1 MFAIKEAE
9 ECVIDEYLCLTG
21 GATLHP
27 SACPKKLHNIFS
39 NLLLKLTFNLQAGRK
54 KEKTDNVASVW
65 SSCSPGNIIINCCQ
79 AKPLSPIL
87 CDEIWLQRSEMRDS
101 RHFLMFTFPNKGDT
115 LDFFLRQVSLSFSLG
130 LWCLIVS
137 VLPDSV
143 FTREPLHGQSALWHL
158 VAPSVGLKNSKMNV
172 SQQQHVVP

>member
-54 KEKTDNVASVW
+54 KRKNRQ
-65 SSCSPGNIIINCCQ
+65 CG
-79 AKPLSPIL
+79 L
-87 CDEIWLQRSEMRDS
+87 CLE
-101 RHFLMFTFPNKGDT
+101 LMFSGEHYNQLLPSQT
-115 LDFFLRQVSLSFSLG
+115 SFSN
-130 LWCLIVS
+130 
-137 VLPDSV
+137 P
-143 FTREPLHGQSALWHL
+143 
-158 VAPSVGLKNSKMNV
+158 M
-172 SQQQHVVP
+172 

>member
-54 KEKTDNVASVW
+54 KEKQTMW
-65 SSCSPGNIIINCCQ
+65 
-79 AKPLSPIL
+79 PLFGAHVL
-87 CDEIWLQRSEMRDS
+87 R
-101 RHFLMFTFPNKGDT
+101 GT
-115 LDFFLRQVSLSFSLG
+115 L
-130 LWCLIVS
+130 
-137 VLPDSV
+137 
-143 FTREPLHGQSALWHL
+143 
-158 VAPSVGLKNSKMNV
+158 
-172 SQQQHVVP
+172 